1 MRGGG
6 GGGRGRG
13 KKGGGWENGSEKRR
27 CKRETGRGGMKRTLS
42 AKGADRTC
50 KGEVKGYTEKHRWT
64 DRLGGKVMVM
74 EKVER
79 GEL

>member
-1 MRGGG
+1 MVQR
-6 GGGRGRG
+6 
-13 KKGGGWENGSEKRR
+13 KGDVKEK
-27 CKRETGRGGMKRTLS
+27 RGGMKRTLS